1 MITQN
6 PGTQFWPLWMAL
18 LFDVFRLRQCRL
30 SHGAPWAPQVK
41 SDLRCLPG
49 DSRLDKTKNVWLKIH
64 VYSYFRWWNL
74 HLWGWDWFNNS
85 MKSVNSSKNMWISYW
100 CNNSVKSVDSKS
112 KFTNST
118 QETLGGEIKQNEYL
132 DNYTYN
138 HKSFLYNLD
147 NSIKHQWTLT
157 PVNSSKLHPFFWWVP
172 SLKFAACCE
181 GRNGTRQA

>member
-6 PGTQFWPLWMAL
+6 PGNQFWPLLWMAL
-18 LFDVFRLRQCRL
+18 LFDVFRLRQCSRGFI
-30 SHGAPWAPQVK
+30 SQPAAPWAPQVK
-41 SDLRCLPG
+41 SYLLCLPG
-49 DSRLDKTKNVWLKIH
+49 TWNCSQSARARLDKTKNVWLKIRSKSH
-64 VYSYFRWWNL
+64 FRWWNL

-112 KFTNST
+112 KLTNST

-147 NSIKHQWTLT
+147 NSRKKYEL
-157 PVNSSKLHPFFWWVP
+157 
-172 SLKFAACCE
+172 
-181 GRNGTRQA
+181 